1 MPLQYTLRGA
11 TDDDF
16 EFLYAL
22 HVAAMRASVER
33 TWGWDEVFQRRYFE
47 EHWDPGPRRIIVV
60 EGRDVGVVQ
69 VEWYVDEVFLALI
82 EVGPAWQGRGIG
94 TAVIRDVQA
103 QAQEAGLPVT
113 LHVLKTNR
121 DARRL
126 YERLGFVIVERR
138 EERYVM
144 RWETG

>member
-1 MPLQYTLRGA
+1 M
-11 TDDDF
+11 
-16 EFLYAL
+16 
-22 HVAAMRASVER
+22 VR
-33 TWGWDEVFQRRYFE
+33 TWGWYGGFQRRFFVE
-47 EHWDPGPRRIIVV
+47 NWDPGPRRIIVV

-94 TAVIRDVQA
+94 TAVIGDVQA

-144 RWETG
+144 RWETA